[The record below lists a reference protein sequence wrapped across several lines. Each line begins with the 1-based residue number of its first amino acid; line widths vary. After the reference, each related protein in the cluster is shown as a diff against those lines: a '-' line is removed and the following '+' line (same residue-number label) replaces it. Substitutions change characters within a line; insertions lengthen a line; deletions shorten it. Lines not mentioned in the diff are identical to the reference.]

1 MAKRTP
7 KPPNPQVRF
16 GDTIEDTVVPDSV
29 VRTWE
34 NLQPV
39 RRAMD
44 RIHDGEEWGFEDL
57 RRYVARREWEKKLAW
72 EAHTTALV
80 AKTVQA
86 PTVPGSTSAA
96 PLETV
101 EAAVQRVMNNFPDLT
116 EVNRPMV
123 RQRELYY
130 RALRPLA
137 AQVAEDIASNNM
149 KDVRSKQ
156 QIMTDMQREVRQIE
170 SALGLDAGSL
180 RSGGVDEIRRE
191 IYTVMDRAKALLD
204 KHAVRITC
212 PACRASKAERHI
224 NMGYILFHFR
234 QDVPF
239 HFFTI
244 CPHPECN
251 QGIHISGGPGEET
264 VIENAARNV
273 GPLRR

>member
-1 MAKRTP
+1 MAKRQP
-7 KPPNPQVRF
+7 KPPNPKISF
-16 GDTIEDTVVPDSV
+16 GETIEDTIVPDSV
-29 VRTWE
+29 VRIWE

-44 RIHDGEEWGFEDL
+44 RIHGEGEWGFEDL
-57 RRYVARREWEKKLAW
+57 RRYVARRQWATKLAYD
-72 EAHTTALV
+72 ATTAPKEAQAL
-80 AKTVQA
+80 TVPDATPAA
-86 PTVPGSTSAA
+86 PT
-96 PLETV
+96 ETV
-101 EAAVQRVMNNFPDLT
+101 ETAVQRIMDNFPDLT

-130 RALRPLA
+130 RILGPLA
-137 AQVAEDIASNNM
+137 EEVASDVAQGNI
-149 KDVRSKQ
+149 KDVRQKQ
-156 QIMTDMQREVRQIE
+156 QIMTDLQREVRQIE
-170 SALGLDAGSL
+170 SSLGLDAGSL
-180 RSGGVDEIRRE
+180 RSGGVDEIRKE

-212 PACRASKAERHI
+212 PACRASKTARHI

-244 CPHPECN
+244 CPHPDCG

-264 VIENAARNV
+264 VVENAARNV